1 MISDKY
7 LQLIRECKKRI
18 FPYGWISIISFCCLP
33 LVVVDD
39 LLLVWQMNDRFSI
52 FICISD
58 AMSIILFGL
67 RPNIGV
73 WAVSA
78 LWIISSLV
86 SNPTGWMTTTIA
98 LFAIGASSFVS
109 SLRGVVVAAVIWSA
123 QIVGKILYRP
133 KFFVDGEIVS
143 FTTFVV
149 LVFLSGFFLRRQK
162 IANDALAQ
170 MERQKQLN
178 VIARNLH
185 DYVTND
191 LVDALMLLNQIRGF
205 SKSNESQ
212 ADVQNA
218 IHSIDDALI
227 QTRRIIRMLEQSQTD
242 NQHISTIGTG
252 LHTSLRSIYVI
263 CDGEQ
268 RHLNSVGISGTV
280 LFPQDMN
287 IPLHREDEQF
297 IKDLFREIFG
307 NIRKYADP
315 ALPYSISVGINDRHE
330 GQRILLIDVADMP
343 KSDAQ
348 SGEAVASGMHSGLAR
363 YRQAISE
370 RGGTLEVEDSDGL
383 WVLSIKLPLQTEHK
397 A

>member
-1 MISDKY
+1 MVSDKY
-7 LQLIRECKKRI
+7 LQLIRKGKERF

-33 LVVVDD
+33 LVVIDD
-39 LLLVWQMNDRFSI
+39 LLLVWQMNDWFSI

-58 AMSIILFGL
+58 AISIILFGL

-78 LWIISSLV
+78 LWVISSLV

-109 SLRGVVVAAVIWSA
+109 SLRGATVAAVIWSA

-133 KFFVDGEIVS
+133 SFFVDGEIVS

-162 IANDALAQ
+162 IANEALVQ
-170 MERQKQLN
+170 VKRQQQLN

-191 LVDALMLLNQIRGF
+191 LVDALLSLNQISGF

-212 ADVQNA
+212 RGMEDVKR
-218 IHSIDDALI
+218 SIDDALM

-242 NQHISTIGTG
+242 NQSPIGTG
-252 LHTSLRSIYVI
+252 LHASLRSVYVI
-263 CDGEQ
+263 CDDEQ
-268 RHLNSVGISGTV
+268 RHLNRVGISGTV

-287 IPLHREDEQF
+287 IHLHREDARF
-297 IKDLFREIFG
+297 IKDLFREILG

-343 KSDAQ
+343 KHDTQ
-348 SGEAVASGMHSGLAR
+348 FNGEITSGMHSGLAR

-370 RGGTLEVEDSDGL
+370 RGGTLAVEESDGL
-383 WVLSIKLPLQTEHK
+383 WVLSIKLPLQTDPEP
-397 A
+397 

>member
-1 MISDKY
+1 MVPDNY
-7 LQLIRECKKRI
+7 LQLIRKGKVRF

-33 LVVVDD
+33 LVVIDD
-39 LLLVWQMNDRFSI
+39 LLLVWQMNDWFSI

-58 AMSIILFGL
+58 AISIILFGL
-67 RPNIGV
+67 RPNVGV

-109 SLRGVVVAAVIWSA
+109 SLRGAAVAAVIWFA

-133 KFFVDGEIVS
+133 AFFVDGEIVS

-162 IANDALAQ
+162 IANEALAQ
-170 MERQKQLN
+170 VKRQQQLN

-191 LVDALMLLNQIRGF
+191 LVDALLSLNQISGF

-212 ADVQNA
+212 RGMEDVKR
-218 IHSIDDALI
+218 SIDDALM

-242 NQHISTIGTG
+242 NQSPIGTG
-252 LHTSLRSIYVI
+252 LHASLRSIYAI
-263 CDGEQ
+263 CDDEQ
-268 RHLNSVGISGTV
+268 RHLNRVGISGTV

-287 IPLHREDEQF
+287 IHLHREDARF

-315 ALPYSISVGINDRHE
+315 ALPYSMSVGINDRHE

-343 KSDAQ
+343 KHDTQ
-348 SGEAVASGMHSGLAR
+348 SNGEITSGMHSGLAR
-363 YRQAISE
+363 YRQAISD
-370 RGGTLEVEDSDGL
+370 RGGTLEVEESDGL
-383 WVLSIKLPLQTEHK
+383 WVLSITLPLQTEHK

>member
-1 MISDKY
+1 MMLPDNY
-7 LQLIRECKKRI
+7 LQLIRKGKERF

-33 LVVVDD
+33 LVVIDD
-39 LLLVWQMNDRFSI
+39 LLLVWQMNDWFSI

-58 AMSIILFGL
+58 AISIILFGL

-109 SLRGVVVAAVIWSA
+109 SLRGAAVAAVIWFA

-133 KFFVDGEIVS
+133 AFFVDGEIVS

-162 IANDALAQ
+162 IANEALAQ
-170 MERQKQLN
+170 VKRQQQLN

-191 LVDALMLLNQIRGF
+191 LVDASLSLNQISGF
-205 SKSNESQ
+205 SNSNESQ
-212 ADVQNA
+212 IGMQNA
-218 IHSIDDALI
+218 IRSIDDALT
-227 QTRRIIRMLEQSQTD
+227 QTRRIIRMLEQSQAD
-242 NQHISTIGTG
+242 NQSVIGTG
-252 LHTSLRSIYVI
+252 FHTSLRSIYAI

-287 IPLHREDEQF
+287 IPLHRED
-297 IKDLFREIFG
+297 
-307 NIRKYADP
+307 
-315 ALPYSISVGINDRHE
+315 
-330 GQRILLIDVADMP
+330 
-343 KSDAQ
+343 
-348 SGEAVASGMHSGLAR
+348 AR
-363 YRQAISE
+363 
-370 RGGTLEVEDSDGL
+370 
-383 WVLSIKLPLQTEHK
+383 
-397 A
+397 

>member
-1 MISDKY
+1 MVPDNYK
-7 LQLIRECKKRI
+7 QLIRKGKERI
-18 FPYGWISIISFCCLP
+18 FPYGWISVISFCCLP
-33 LVVVDD
+33 LVVADD
-39 LLLVWQMNDRFSI
+39 LLLVWQMNEWFSI
-52 FICISD
+52 FICIGD
-58 AMSIILFGL
+58 AISIILFGL

-98 LFAIGASSFVS
+98 LFAVGASSFIS
-109 SLRGVVVAAVIWSA
+109 SLRGIVVAAVIWSA
-123 QIVGKILYRP
+123 KVAGRFLYQP
-133 KFFVDGEIVS
+133 SFFSNGEIVS

-162 IANDALAQ
+162 IANDALVQ
-170 MERQKQLN
+170 MKRQQQLN
-178 VIARNLH
+178 IIARNLH

-191 LVDALMLLNQIRGF
+191 LVDALLSLNQISGF
-205 SKSNESQ
+205 SKSNEGKNGM
-212 ADVQNA
+212 QNA
-218 IHSIDDALI
+218 MRSIDDALM

-242 NQHISTIGTG
+242 NQSPIGTG
-252 LHTSLRSIYVI
+252 LHTSLRSVYVI

-287 IPLHREDEQF
+287 IHLHREDARF

-315 ALPYSISVGINDRHE
+315 VLPYSISVGINDRHE

-343 KSDAQ
+343 KHDTQ
-348 SGEAVASGMHSGLAR
+348 FNGEITSGMYSGLAR
-363 YRQAISE
+363 YRQAISD
-370 RGGTLEVEDSDGL
+370 RGGTLTVEEPDGL
-383 WVLSIKLPLQTEHK
+383 WVLSIKLPLQTAPEP
-397 A
+397 

>member
-1 MISDKY
+1 MMVSDNY
-7 LQLIRECKKRI
+7 LQLMRNYRKRI
-18 FPYGWISIISFCCLP
+18 FPHGWISIISFCCLP

-39 LLLVWQMNDRFSI
+39 LLLVWQMNDWFSI

-58 AMSIILFGL
+58 AISIILFGL
-67 RPNIGV
+67 RPNVGV

-109 SLRGVVVAAVIWSA
+109 SLRGAAVAAVIWFA

-133 KFFVDGEIVS
+133 AFFVDGEIVS

-162 IANDALAQ
+162 IANEALAQ
-170 MERQKQLN
+170 VKRQQQLN

-191 LVDALMLLNQIRGF
+191 LVDALLSLNQISGF

-212 ADVQNA
+212 RGMEDVKR
-218 IHSIDDALI
+218 SIDDALM

-242 NQHISTIGTG
+242 NQSVIGTG
-252 LHTSLRSIYVI
+252 FHTSLRSVYVI

-287 IPLHREDEQF
+287 IHLHREDARF

-330 GQRILLIDVADMP
+330 GQRILLIDVADIP
-343 KSDAQ
+343 KHDTQ
-348 SGEAVASGMHSGLAR
+348 FNGEITSGMHSGLVR
-363 YRQAISE
+363 YRQAISD
-370 RGGTLEVEDSDGL
+370 RGGTLEVEESDGL
-383 WVLSIKLPLQTEHK
+383 WVLSITLPLQTEHK

>member
-1 MISDKY
+1 
-7 LQLIRECKKRI
+7 
-18 FPYGWISIISFCCLP
+18 
-33 LVVVDD
+33 
-39 LLLVWQMNDRFSI
+39 
-52 FICISD
+52 
-58 AMSIILFGL
+58 
-67 RPNIGV
+67 
-73 WAVSA
+73 
-78 LWIISSLV
+78 
-86 SNPTGWMTTTIA
+86 
-98 LFAIGASSFVS
+98 
-109 SLRGVVVAAVIWSA
+109 VAAVIWFA

-133 KFFVDGEIVS
+133 AFFVDGEIVS

-162 IANDALAQ
+162 IANEALAQ
-170 MERQKQLN
+170 VKRQQQLN

-191 LVDALMLLNQIRGF
+191 LVDASLSLNQISGF
-205 SKSNESQ
+205 SNSNESQ
-212 ADVQNA
+212 IGMQNA
-218 IHSIDDALI
+218 IRSIDDALT
-227 QTRRIIRMLEQSQTD
+227 QTRRIIRMLEQSQAD
-242 NQHISTIGTG
+242 NQSVIGTG
-252 LHTSLRSIYVI
+252 FHTSLRSIYAI

-287 IPLHREDEQF
+287 IPLHREDARF

-343 KSDAQ
+343 KHDTQ
-348 SGEAVASGMHSGLAR
+348 SNGEITSGMHSGLAR

-370 RGGTLEVEDSDGL
+370 RGGTFAVEEPDGL
-383 WVLSIKLPLQTEHK
+383 WVLSIKLPLQTDPEP
-397 A
+397 

>member
-1 MISDKY
+1 MVPDNY
-7 LQLIRECKKRI
+7 LQLIRKGKVRF
-18 FPYGWISIISFCCLP
+18 FPYGWISIVSFCCLP
-33 LVVVDD
+33 LVVIDD
-39 LLLVWQMNDRFSI
+39 LLLVWQMNDWFSI

-58 AMSIILFGL
+58 AISIILFGL
-67 RPNIGV
+67 RPNVGV

-109 SLRGVVVAAVIWSA
+109 SLRGAAVAAVIWFA

-133 KFFVDGEIVS
+133 AFFVDGEIVS

-162 IANDALAQ
+162 IANEALAQ
-170 MERQKQLN
+170 VKRQQQLN

-191 LVDALMLLNQIRGF
+191 LVDALLSLNQISGF

-212 ADVQNA
+212 RGMEDVKR
-218 IHSIDDALI
+218 SIDDALM

-242 NQHISTIGTG
+242 NQSPIGTG
-252 LHTSLRSIYVI
+252 LHASLRSIYAI
-263 CDGEQ
+263 CDDEQ
-268 RHLNSVGISGTV
+268 RHLNRVGISGTV

-287 IPLHREDEQF
+287 IHLHREDARF

-315 ALPYSISVGINDRHE
+315 ALPYSMSVGINDRHE

-343 KSDAQ
+343 KHDTQ
-348 SGEAVASGMHSGLAR
+348 SNGEITSGMHSGLAR
-363 YRQAISE
+363 YRQAISD
-370 RGGTLEVEDSDGL
+370 RGGTLEVEESDGL
-383 WVLSIKLPLQTEHK
+383 WVLSITLPLQTEHK